1 MLLSVLALQGPPVQR
16 IVVRAT
22 TTRIRASI
30 TTRMATVPDDGTA
43 YPLHASDCLS
53 GDDAVRASRIE
64 GIEECLVEL
73 EEARDD
79 PAMYAELLDELT
91 RVKREGMTPGS
102 AEWVAVVV
110 EAEQRSERLA
120 WAARQQ
126 ASQQGQA
133 FIRAREEAERKA
145 GEGLAYGSSEWAVAV
160 GGAAGTRNP
169 GYPNPIPNPKPS
181 PYPNPNPS
189 ANPNPSPHPHPHPHQ
204 VDRAAS
210 ETAAAYRVAEM
221 QKAAQP

>member
-1 MLLSVLALQGPPVQR
+1 MGLLLSVLALQGPPVKR
-16 IVVRAT
+16 VA
-22 TTRIRASI
+22 IRAST
-30 TTRMATVPDDGTA
+30 TTRMATVPDDGSA

-169 GYPNPIPNPKPS
+169 GYPNPNPNPKPS
-181 PYPNPNPS
+181 PCPNPTPS
-189 ANPNPSPHPHPHPHQ
+189 A
-204 VDRAAS
+204 A
-210 ETAAAYRVAEM
+210 
-221 QKAAQP
+221 

>member
-1 MLLSVLALQGPPVQR
+1 MAPLAPMLLSVLALQGPPVQR

-30 TTRMATVPDDGTA
+30 TTRMATVPDDGSA

-145 GEGLAYGSSEWAVAV
+145 GEGLAYGSTEWAVAV
-160 GGAAGTRNP
+160 GGAA
-169 GYPNPIPNPKPS
+169 
-181 PYPNPNPS
+181 
-189 ANPNPSPHPHPHPHQ
+189 
-204 VDRAAS
+204 
-210 ETAAAYRVAEM
+210 
-221 QKAAQP
+221 

>member
-1 MLLSVLALQGPPVQR
+1 
-16 IVVRAT
+16 
-22 TTRIRASI
+22 
-30 TTRMATVPDDGTA
+30 
-43 YPLHASDCLS
+43 
-53 GDDAVRASRIE
+53 
-64 GIEECLVEL
+64 
-73 EEARDD
+73 
-79 PAMYAELLDELT
+79 
-91 RVKREGMTPGS
+91 MTPGS

-145 GEGLAYGSSEWAVAV
+145 GEGLAYGSTEWAVA
-160 GGAAGTRNP
+160 
-169 GYPNPIPNPKPS
+169 
-181 PYPNPNPS
+181 
-189 ANPNPSPHPHPHPHQ
+189 

-221 QKAAQP
+221 QKAAAREAANRKRAALLEALLAGSGGA